1 MGYIFSGFI
10 GISKEGID
18 IISGFLV
25 VHENGTPIYSFFTG
39 KGIQDREILVSGFIT
54 AIQAF
59 AKEAMISPD
68 GGDIQSMKL
77 SQTLLTFR
85 LIKIHNND
93 GKIVQFY
100 FVLLTDLGKKQKL
113 EMESLLEYLC
123 LNFLGY
129 DGGTF
134 REKMR
139 ATYPQVDEFKQFNE
153 FLAPIINIE
162 WKEIKKRIKPVPAS
176 LLQGLLNE
184 IKDYIPLDTILKFHP
199 KLVRLG
205 PSYVWLSD
213 DLSPEEEQELL
224 DKIKKNITHLFG
236 EDLYNSLVTNIKS
249 RLSLVGVSC

>member
-1 MGYIFSGFI
+1 VGYISSGYI
-10 GISKEGID
+10 DVDKEGID

-39 KGIQDREILVSGFIT
+39 KGVQDREILVSGFIT

-77 SQTLLTFR
+77 SQTVLTFR

-93 GKIVQFY
+93 GKITQFY
-100 FVLLTDLGKKQKL
+100 FVLLTDMAKKQKL
-113 EMESLLEYLC
+113 ETESLLEYLC
-123 LNFLGY
+123 LNFLSY
-129 DGGTF
+129 NGGAF
-134 REKMR
+134 RDRMR
-139 ATYPQVDEFKQFNE
+139 INFPQMEEFKQFNE
-153 FLAPIINIE
+153 FLTPIVNIE
-162 WKEIKKRIKPVPAS
+162 WKDIKKRIKPIPSS

-184 IKDYIPLDTILKFHP
+184 IMDYIPIDKILTFHP

-213 DLSPEEEQELL
+213 DIAPEEEQDLL
-224 DKIKKNITHLFG
+224 EKIRENISHLFG
-236 EDLYNSLVTNIKS
+236 EDLYDSLIDNVKKQ
-249 RLSLVGVSC
+249 LSFVGVNY